1 MIPLEKKKN
10 KIYKQYMLFFY
21 ALMETLKIIIII
33 ITVPATTEMSMLEY
47 RSTNKSTVFLKA
59 FGFKSNVVIS

>member
-21 ALMETLKIIIII
+21 ALMETLKIIII